1 MTKVHLPLAQQADV
15 YQISPEYV
23 RISMAAAIELG
34 LKPGQLM
41 RGCGCGCI
49 NLLQNYPEG
58 CYANCSYCGLA
69 RERPGAAEENTFIRV
84 DWPLYP
90 TRLVAEKIAEKEARS
105 EVGRV
110 CISQVQ
116 DPRNNE
122 DLLEMTRM
130 VHKAAPSV
138 PISALINATTMTEDI
153 LVELKDAG
161 IDIIGIGLDA
171 ASEEVFYNTR
181 GKGAK
186 GPHNWEGHWK
196 IIRRAREL
204 YGPMNV
210 NCHTVVGLGESDREL
225 VDLFDGLHREKIACY
240 LFSFNPEE
248 GTAMQHEERQPIDRH
263 RRIQLVKYLI
273 EHMDVSKEAI
283 TFDKAGMI
291 SEINV
296 EQDILDTAI
305 GRGAA
310 FMTDG
315 CPDRHGV
322 MSCNRPYGS
331 YRPGEEFRD
340 YPFPPNQDDLQ
351 VIRAQMKLNRVQPA
365 NGAGA

>member
-1 MTKVHLPLAQQADV
+1 MSKVKLPLAQQAEV

-34 LKPGQLM
+34 LKPGRLM

-69 RERPGAAEENTFIRV
+69 RERPGVAEENTFIRV

-90 TRLVAEKIAEKEARS
+90 TELVAQKIAEKEAQS

-122 DLLEMTRM
+122 DMLEMTRII
-130 VHKAAPSV
+130 HRAAPTV
-138 PISALINATTMTEDI
+138 PISGLINATTMTEEV
-153 LVELKDAG
+153 LLQLKEEG

-181 GKGAK
+181 GRGAK
-186 GPHNWEGHWK
+186 GPHDWEGHWK

-210 NCHTVVGLGESDREL
+210 NCHMVVGLGETDREL
-225 VDLFDGLHREKIACY
+225 VELFAGLHREQIACY

-248 GTAMQHEERQPIDRH
+248 GTELQHQPRQPIDRH
-263 RRIQLVKYLI
+263 RRVQLVKYLI
-273 EHMDVSKEAI
+273 EHMDVPASAI
-283 TFDKAGMI
+283 EFDDQGFIAK
-291 SEINV
+291 INV
-296 EQDILDTAI
+296 EQSILDTAVQ
-305 GRGAA
+305 RGVA

-340 YPFPPNQDDLQ
+340 YPFPPNENDLR
-351 VIRAQMKLNRVQPA
+351 VIESQMKLKEVLPG
-365 NGAGA
+365 NGAKA